1 MDGNHH
7 TPTTANAT
15 DLRAHQRTF
24 ASFVRFLAWLFGLS
38 LLALVFIALANA

>member
-7 TPTTANAT
+7 TPAEANVT
-15 DLRAHQRTF
+15 DLRVHQRTF
-24 ASFVRFLAWLFGLS
+24 AGFVRFLAWLFGLS